1 MAKGAPN
8 GVRIHFST
16 LVCLCIRC
24 FIIWPLPAFAASCPD
39 SPPSLSLAPYT
50 HTHLSLSLPLHTH
63 TDSSDAF
70 QVSPYPLTHTH
81 THTHTRLSLPLPLHP
96 HTDSSDAFQVVI
108 SRPLSGMN
116 EHSVYTALTPFI
128 HLLITHTSVMCQ
140 SHPFSSRLSS
150 LLTAGRLSSFFS
162 SSRCL
167 Y

>member
-50 HTHLSLSLPLHTH
+50 HTHLSLSLPLHPH

>member
-50 HTHLSLSLPLHTH
+50 HTHLSLS
-63 TDSSDAF
+63 
-70 QVSPYPLTHTH
+70 
-81 THTHTRLSLPLPLHP
+81 LPLHP

-162 SSRCL
+162 SSQCL